1 MLRRFVAV
9 ALLIALALPAAAEVS
24 VPSFFSDHMVLQR
37 DIPIAVWGWA
47 EDGEDVSVQLGDQAA
62 VKTTAKDGAW
72 KAQLPATAAGGPFV
86 LVIKGKNEIRI
97 SDVLVGEVW
106 LCSGQSNM
114 EMTVGSSN
122 DFGKEKPAATDGL
135 IRQLHVPKRP
145 LSQPD
150 AKMNAKWTVCS
161 PETVGGFTAC
171 GYFMARKLRTELNV
185 PIGLINSSWGGT
197 RIEPWTPPVGFAMVP
212 ALKDISLMIEKLDPT
227 SPVNRQRFTEHVDK
241 VEAWAKKTKAAL
253 ASGGSID
260 PMPTLGSDAQP
271 LAERK
276 DPQQQPT
283 TLYNG
288 MIHALV
294 GYSMRGAIWY
304 QGESNH
310 YEGMLYTEKKKAL
323 VNGWRKLWGIGD
335 FPFNFVQ
342 IAPFRYG
349 NEDPEVMARF
359 WIAQNACTAIPNVGQ
374 AVITDIGNLD
384 DIHPRNKQDVGLRLA
399 LIALHNTYGKKDVE
413 YSGPVYKEMAV
424 EGNKIRVKFD
434 HAAGLKSRDDKP
446 LSWFEIL
453 GEDTEWTKAE
463 AMIDGETVLVSAAQV
478 AKPVSV
484 RFAWH
489 KLAEP
494 NLVNG
499 AGLPTTTFTA
509 GGGVPYTD
517 SLPKIDDAKGYELV
531 YELNLERLGANP
543 GYEKDNTAGVKAFD
557 RVGYLLELQT
567 EGRPVRY
574 VWTSMDAFTSDVK
587 KIGVPV
593 PAANA
598 TFQQKVANLTVATN
612 AKEVTAGTFAEGGN
626 IEFWP
631 HNYGPPNSAQV
642 PGASDAIYDFG
653 DQYAD
658 PKDGYG
664 SMQVHSYGAKQTL
677 FAINNFKAGASADIG
692 IGNST
697 GEQRDWTFKANAGSY
712 ALKKLRV
719 FVRKK

>member
-1 MLRRFVAV
+1 MFRRAFVV
-9 ALLIALALPAAAEVS
+9 ALSIVFAWPAAAEVS
-24 VPSFFSDHMVLQR
+24 VPGFFSDHMVLQR
-37 DIPIAVWGWA
+37 DLPIAVWGWA
-47 EDGEDVSVQLGDQAA
+47 EDGEEVSVQLGDQPA
-62 VKTTAKDGAW
+62 VKTIAKEGAW
-72 KAQLPATAAGGPFV
+72 KVQLPATAAGGPFV
-86 LVIKGKNEIRI
+86 LVIKGRNEIRI
-97 SDVLVGEVW
+97 DDVLVGEVW

-114 EMTVGSSN
+114 EWTVGGSDN
-122 DFGKEKPAATDGL
+122 FPAEKAAATDGL

-171 GYFMARKLRTELNV
+171 GYFMARHLRRELNV

-212 ALKDISLMIEKLDPT
+212 ALKNISQMLEKLDPT
-227 SPVNRQRFTEHVDK
+227 SPANRQRFAEHVDK
-241 VEAWAKKTKAAL
+241 VEAWAKKAKAAL
-253 ASGGSID
+253 ASGGAVE
-260 PMPTLGSDAQP
+260 PMPTLPIDIQP
-271 LAERK
+271 LADRK

-294 GYSMRGAIWY
+294 GYGMRGAIWY

-310 YEGMLYTEKKKAL
+310 NEGMLYVEKKKAL
-323 VNGWRKLWGIGD
+323 VGGWRKLWGIGD

-349 NEDPEVMARF
+349 NEDPEVLARF
-359 WIAQNACTAIPNVGQ
+359 WVAQNACTAIPNVGQ
-374 AVITDIGNLD
+374 AVITDVGNLD
-384 DIHPRNKQDVGLRLA
+384 DIHPKNKQEVGRRLA
-399 LIALHNTYGKKDVE
+399 LIALHNTYGRKEVVC
-413 YSGPVYKEMAV
+413 SGPVFREMAV
-424 EGNKIRVKFD
+424 EGDRIRVKFD
-434 HAAGLKSRDDKP
+434 HAEGLKSRDGKP
-446 LSWFEIL
+446 LTWFEIL

-463 AMIDGETVLVSAAQV
+463 ATIDGETVLVSSAQV

-509 GGGVPYTD
+509 TGGVPYTD

-531 YELNLERLGANP
+531 YELNLERLGGNP
-543 GYEKDNTAGVKAFD
+543 GYEKDHSANVKAFD
-557 RVGYLLELQT
+557 RVGYLLELQA

-574 VWTSMDAFTSDVK
+574 VWTSMDAFTDDAK

-593 PAANA
+593 LAANA
-598 TFQQKVANLTVATN
+598 TFQQKVANLVVATN
-612 AKEVTAGTFAEGGN
+612 VREIAAGTFVEGGN

-631 HNYGPPNSAQV
+631 HNYGPANSAQV
-642 PGASDAIYDFG
+642 PGASDAVYDFG
-653 DQYAD
+653 DQYSD

-664 SMQVHSYGAKQTL
+664 SMQVHNYGAKQTL

-692 IGNST
+692 IGNSP
-697 GEQRDWTFKANAGSY
+697 GEQHDWTFKANAGSY
-712 ALKKLRV
+712 AVKKLRV